1 MDVINSPLEST
12 SDIWLELGVQK
23 TGASLVTVVLVVK
36 KRPANAGG
44 LRDEGSIPG
53 PGRFPEGGHGN
64 RLQYSQEFHGKRSL
78 VQNPP
83 DRGAWWATVHG
94 VAKESDTT

>member
-53 PGRFPEGGHGN
+53 SGRSPGEGMATHSN
-64 RLQYSQEFHGKRSL
+64 IL
-78 VQNPP
+78 
-83 DRGAWWATVHG
+83 AWRIPWTE
-94 VAKESDTT
+94 ESSGL

>member
-12 SDIWLELGVQK
+12 SDIWLELGVQN

-36 KRPANAGG
+36 KRPVNAGD

-53 PGRFPEGGHGN
+53 SGRSPGGGMVTHSNILAWRIPWTEDPGG
-64 RLQYSQEFHGKRSL
+64 LLSIGSQS
-78 VQNPP
+78 
-83 DRGAWWATVHG
+83 
-94 VAKESDTT
+94 